1 MLVAVMPR
9 WKTKILLAKL
19 NEGCLLCQGVPGD
32 LLSWPAACKLRVPGT
47 LFNRHINSVELPMLL
62 VPFSPSWLKL
72 AVLVNGIR
80 SSALETRTVPFVP
93 ITSTVWAS
101 SSCHRG
107 WLGWRGGEVPILHP
121 KQVTEDDFFLLMTAV
136 TAFPFWKF
144 RKKIQPAF
152 QNYFFSCYFLLG
164 MGCNYSLCINT

>member
-121 KQVTEDDFFLLMTAV
+121 KQELQRMTFSSHNCSNSIPILKIWEKNTTSLSNLFFFFLLLSSGYGL
-136 TAFPFWKF
+136 W
-144 RKKIQPAF
+144 
-152 QNYFFSCYFLLG
+152 LLV
-164 MGCNYSLCINT
+164 MY

>member
-1 MLVAVMPR
+1 MLVAVTPR
-9 WKTKILLAKL
+9 WKTKILLVKL
-19 NEGCLLCQGVPGD
+19 NEGCLLCLCPRWSAVPAGCVQ
-32 LLSWPAACKLRVPGT
+32 ARGARA
-47 LFNRHINSVELPMLL
+47 LFNRRINSVKLPMLL

-93 ITSTVWAS
+93 STSTAWAS
-101 SSCHRG
+101 LSCHRG

-152 QNYFFSCYFLLG
+152 QNSFFFFLLLSCG
-164 MGCNYSLCINT
+164 YGLWLLVMY